1 MSARALG
8 EDDPRALGERDARAL
23 RECLAS
29 GGVAVLP
36 TDTVYGLACDPQS
49 RVAVERLYELKGR
62 PRERPAAVMFFAL
75 APALAALEDLQPRE
89 RAAIEALLPGPV
101 TILLPNPA
109 HRYALACAPDPG
121 TLGLRVPR
129 LGEALAA
136 LALLDAPLLQSS
148 ANVSGRPAAR
158 SLAELPRELLDGADL
173 VLDGGEL
180 AGTAS
185 TVLDLRSFQ
194 ESGAW
199 RVVREGALPIDALQ
213 RALLLAS

>member
-1 MSARALG
+1 VSARVLG
-8 EDDPRALGERDARAL
+8 EHDARDL
-23 RECLAS
+23 RDCLAA
-29 GGVAVLP
+29 GGVAVVP
-36 TDTVYGLACDPQS
+36 TDTVYGLACDPNS

-89 RAAIEALLPGPV
+89 RAAVEALLPGPV

-121 TLGLRVPR
+121 TLGLRVPHIGDR
-129 LGEALAA
+129 LAA
-136 LALLDAPLLQSS
+136 LALLDSPVLQSS
-148 ANVSGRPAAR
+148 ANISGRPAAR
-158 SLAELPRELLDGADL
+158 SLAGVPRALLDRADL

-180 AGTAS
+180 EGTAS
-185 TVLDLRSFQ
+185 TVLDLRSYQ
-194 ESGAW
+194 QSGAW
-199 RVVREGALPIDALQ
+199 RVVREGALPFDALR